1 MAGINEFLIFDE
13 NNQNTLSNESYSIDT
28 QRLNGVGGGI
38 ARSNLYNKA
47 MRQATMLSFTLGQII
62 SENDGNATENAQE
75 LKESIKNKVLNSQ
88 YIGVSN
94 EVNSKL
100 SVNNVDKALIKL
112 SQNNEEVAD
121 ISLHIITIQEW
132 KSWSITVNELK
143 QKWENDAYDL
153 SKIPTDR
160 GKIFNLIFDTE
171 VSCDFRCGDAGFFR
185 FYGYKES
192 TNTYE
197 ESLYSEYKYPD
208 DGENGVINFSTTT
221 IWNNAG
227 TAFVFYSETSNDKN
241 IIVDYIRNK
250 NTIKKIIFD
259 SSSTGRTTKPTKIR
273 TRVRAVVVG

>member
-1 MAGINEFLIFDE
+1 
-13 NNQNTLSNESYSIDT
+13 
-28 QRLNGVGGGI
+28 
-38 ARSNLYNKA
+38 
-47 MRQATMLSFTLGQII
+47 MLSFTLGQII

-100 SVNNVDKALIKL
+100 SVSNVDKALIKL

-121 ISLHIITIQEW
+121 NSLHIITIQEW
-132 KSWSITVNELK
+132 KSWSITINELEDY
-143 QKWENDAYDL
+143 WENDAYDL

-171 VSCDFRCGDAGFFR
+171 VSCDFRCGSVGVFD
-185 FYGYKES
+185 FYGDREDSNVNERLYKE
-192 TNTYE
+192 
-197 ESLYSEYKYPD
+197 YKDPV
-208 DGENGVINFSTTT
+208 DGKNGVINFSTTT

-227 TAFVFYSETSNDKN
+227 TAFVFDGETSDQRNL
-241 IIVDYIRNK
+241 IVDYIGNK
-250 NTIKKIIFD
+250 NTIKKITFN
-259 SSSTGRTTKPTKIR
+259 STSANRTTKPTKIR

>member
-121 ISLHIITIQEW
+121 NSLHIITIQEW

-171 VSCDFRCGDAGFFR
+171 VSCDFRCGGAGFFR
-185 FYGYKES
+185 FYGDGES
-192 TNTYE
+192 SNTNE
-197 ESLYSEYKYPD
+197 NLYSEYKYPD

-227 TAFVFYSETSNDKN
+227 TAFVFYSETSNNRN

-250 NTIKKIIFD
+250 NTIKKITFD
-259 SSSTGRTTKPTKIR
+259 SNSADRTTKPTKIR

>member
-121 ISLHIITIQEW
+121 NSLHIITIQEW

-171 VSCDFRCGDAGFFR
+171 VSCDFRCGDAGFFS
-185 FYGYKES
+185 FYGDGES
-192 TNTYE
+192 SNTK

-227 TAFVFYSETSNDKN
+227 TAFVFYSETSNNSN

-250 NTIKKIIFD
+250 NTIKKITFN
-259 SSSTGRTTKPTKIR
+259 SYSAGRTTKPTKIR

>member
-1 MAGINEFLIFDE
+1 
-13 NNQNTLSNESYSIDT
+13 
-28 QRLNGVGGGI
+28 
-38 ARSNLYNKA
+38 
-47 MRQATMLSFTLGQII
+47 MLSFTLGQII

-121 ISLHIITIQEW
+121 NSLHIITIQEW

-160 GKIFNLIFDTE
+160 GKIFNLIFDTK
-171 VSCDFRCGDAGFFR
+171 VSCDFRCGQDTLYV
-185 FYGYKES
+185 FYGALEDRER
-192 TNTYE
+192 NE
-197 ESLYSEYKYPD
+197 RLYSEYKNKN
-208 DGENGVINFSTTT
+208 DGEYGAINFSTTT

-227 TAFVFYSETSNDKN
+227 TAFIFDGETVNYRN
-241 IIVDYIRNK
+241 LAIDYIGNK
-250 NTIKKIIFD
+250 DTIKKITFNC
-259 SSSTGRTTKPTKIR
+259 SGMNCATKPTKIR
-273 TRVRAVVVG
+273 TRVRAVVVE

>member
-1 MAGINEFLIFDE
+1 
-13 NNQNTLSNESYSIDT
+13 
-28 QRLNGVGGGI
+28 
-38 ARSNLYNKA
+38 
-47 MRQATMLSFTLGQII
+47 MLSFTLGQII

-121 ISLHIITIQEW
+121 NSLHIITIQEW

-171 VSCDFRCGDAGFFR
+171 VSCDFRCGNAGFFR
-185 FYGYKES
+185 FYGDGES
-192 TNTYE
+192 SNTN

-227 TAFVFYSETSNDKN
+227 TAFVFYSETSNNSN

-250 NTIKKIIFD
+250 NTIKKITFN
-259 SSSTGRTTKPTKIR
+259 SNSAGRTTKPTKIR
-273 TRVRAVVVG
+273 TRVRAVVIG

>member
-121 ISLHIITIQEW
+121 NSLHIITIQEW

-197 ESLYSEYKYPD
+197 SLYSEYKYPD

-227 TAFVFYSETSNDKN
+227 TAFVFYSETSNNRN

-250 NTIKKIIFD
+250 NTIKKITFD
-259 SSSTGRTTKPTKIR
+259 SSGTGRTTKPTKIR

>member
-1 MAGINEFLIFDE
+1 
-13 NNQNTLSNESYSIDT
+13 
-28 QRLNGVGGGI
+28 
-38 ARSNLYNKA
+38 
-47 MRQATMLSFTLGQII
+47 MLSFTLGQII

-100 SVNNVDKALIKL
+100 SVSNVDKALIKL
-112 SQNNEEVAD
+112 SQNNEEVANN
-121 ISLHIITIQEW
+121 SLHIITVQEW

-185 FYGYKES
+185 FYGDRES
-192 TNTYE
+192 SNTY

-227 TAFVFYSETSNDKN
+227 TAFVFYSETSNNSN

-250 NTIKKIIFD
+250 NTIKKITFN
-259 SSSTGRTTKPTKIR
+259 SNGAGRTTKPTKIR

>member
-1 MAGINEFLIFDE
+1 MSGINEFLIFDE

-121 ISLHIITIQEW
+121 NSLHIITIQEW

-197 ESLYSEYKYPD
+197 SLYSEYKYPD

-259 SSSTGRTTKPTKIR
+259 SSSAGRTTKPTKIR

>member
-13 NNQNTLSNESYSIDT
+13 NNQNTLSNESYSTDT

-121 ISLHIITIQEW
+121 NSLRIITIQEW

-171 VSCDFRCGDAGFFR
+171 VSCDFRCSEDGYFR

-192 TNTYE
+192 STIY
-197 ESLYSEYKYPD
+197 ESLYSEYKYLD

-227 TAFVFYSETSNDKN
+227 TAFVFYSATPNNKN
-241 IIVDYIRNK
+241 IIVDYIGNK
-250 NTIKKIIFD
+250 NTIKKISFN
-259 SSSTGRTTKPTKIR
+259 SSLAGHTTKPTKIR

>member
-1 MAGINEFLIFDE
+1 
-13 NNQNTLSNESYSIDT
+13 
-28 QRLNGVGGGI
+28 
-38 ARSNLYNKA
+38 
-47 MRQATMLSFTLGQII
+47 MLSFTLGQII

-100 SVNNVDKALIKL
+100 SVSNVDKALIKL
-112 SQNNEEVAD
+112 SQNNEEVAGN
-121 ISLHIITIQEW
+121 SLHIITIQEW

-185 FYGYKES
+185 FYGDGES
-192 TNTYE
+192 SNTK

-227 TAFVFYSETSNDKN
+227 TAFVFYSETSNNSN

-250 NTIKKIIFD
+250 NTIKKITFN
-259 SSSTGRTTKPTKIR
+259 SNGAGRTTKPTKIR

>member
-1 MAGINEFLIFDE
+1 
-13 NNQNTLSNESYSIDT
+13 
-28 QRLNGVGGGI
+28 
-38 ARSNLYNKA
+38 
-47 MRQATMLSFTLGQII
+47 MLSFTLGQII

-121 ISLHIITIQEW
+121 NSLHIITIQEW

-171 VSCDFRCGDAGFFR
+171 VSCDFRCGDAGFFS
-185 FYGYKES
+185 FYGDGES
-192 TNTYE
+192 SNTK
-197 ESLYSEYKYPD
+197 ESLYGEY
-208 DGENGVINFSTTT
+208 GVINFSTTT

-227 TAFVFYSETSNDKN
+227 TAFVFYSETSNNSN

-250 NTIKKIIFD
+250 NTIKKITFI
-259 SSSTGRTTKPTKIR
+259 SYSAGRTTKPTKIR

>member
-121 ISLHIITIQEW
+121 NSLHIITIQEW
-132 KSWSITVNELK
+132 KSWIITVNELK

-192 TNTYE
+192 INTY

-241 IIVDYIRNK
+241 IIADYIRNK
-250 NTIKKIIFD
+250 NTIKKITFD
-259 SSSTGRTTKPTKIR
+259 SSGAGRTTKPKKIR

>member
-1 MAGINEFLIFDE
+1 
-13 NNQNTLSNESYSIDT
+13 
-28 QRLNGVGGGI
+28 
-38 ARSNLYNKA
+38 
-47 MRQATMLSFTLGQII
+47 MLSFTLGQII

-121 ISLHIITIQEW
+121 NSLHIITIQEW

-171 VSCDFRCGDAGFFR
+171 VSCDFSCSQAGFFR

-192 TNTYE
+192 TNTY

-227 TAFVFYSETSNDKN
+227 TAFVFYSETSNNSN

-250 NTIKKIIFD
+250 NTIKKITFD
-259 SSSTGRTTKPTKIR
+259 SSSAGRTTKPTKIR
-273 TRVRAVVVG
+273 TRVRAVVVE

>member
-28 QRLNGVGGGI
+28 QRLNGVRGGI

-112 SQNNEEVAD
+112 SQNNEEVAGN
-121 ISLHIITIQEW
+121 SLHIITIQEW
-132 KSWSITVNELK
+132 KSWSITVDGLK
-143 QKWENDAYDL
+143 KNWENDAYDL

-171 VSCDFRCGDAGFFR
+171 LSCDFVCGQDGAFEFQGSDSSSDVNER
-185 FYGYKES
+185 
-192 TNTYE
+192 
-197 ESLYSEYKYPD
+197 LYYEYKYMK
-208 DGENGVINFSTTT
+208 DGTNGKINFSTTT
-221 IWNNAG
+221 IWHNVG
-227 TAFVFYSETSNDKN
+227 TVFVFDGINAN
-241 IIVDYIRNK
+241 QRNLNVDYIKNK
-250 NTIKKIIFD
+250 NKKKKIIFRG
-259 SSSTGRTTKPTKIR
+259 SNTNCQSIPTKIR
-273 TRVRAVVVG
+273 TRVRAVVVE

>member
-1 MAGINEFLIFDE
+1 
-13 NNQNTLSNESYSIDT
+13 
-28 QRLNGVGGGI
+28 
-38 ARSNLYNKA
+38 
-47 MRQATMLSFTLGQII
+47 MLSFTLGQII

-75 LKESIKNKVLNSQ
+75 LKENIKNKVLNSQ

-121 ISLHIITIQEW
+121 NSLHIITIQEW

-197 ESLYSEYKYPD
+197 SLYSEYKYPD

-250 NTIKKIIFD
+250 NTIKKITFD

>member
-1 MAGINEFLIFDE
+1 
-13 NNQNTLSNESYSIDT
+13 
-28 QRLNGVGGGI
+28 
-38 ARSNLYNKA
+38 
-47 MRQATMLSFTLGQII
+47 MLSFTLGQII

-121 ISLHIITIQEW
+121 NSLHIITIQEW

-143 QKWENDAYDL
+143 KYWENDAYDL

-160 GKIFNLIFDTE
+160 GKIFNLIFDTKL
-171 VSCDFRCGDAGFFR
+171 SCDFGCGQDGLYD
-185 FYGYKES
+185 FYGALEDKER
-192 TNTYE
+192 NE
-197 ESLYSEYKYPD
+197 RLYSEYKHKN
-208 DGENGVINFSTTT
+208 DGEYGTINFSTTT

-227 TAFVFYSETSNDKN
+227 TAFIFDGETVNYRN
-241 IIVDYIRNK
+241 LAIDYIGNK
-250 NTIKKIIFD
+250 DKIKKITFN
-259 SSSTGRTTKPTKIR
+259 SSTANCTTKPTKIE
-273 TRVRAVVVG
+273 TRVRGVVVEQIKGGDNFARY

>member
-28 QRLNGVGGGI
+28 QRLNGVRGGI

-112 SQNNEEVAD
+112 SQNNEEVAGN
-121 ISLHIITIQEW
+121 SLHIITIQEW
-132 KSWSITVNELK
+132 KSWYITVDKLK
-143 QKWENDAYDL
+143 KYWENDAYDL
-153 SKIPTDR
+153 SKIPTNR
-160 GKIFNLIFDTE
+160 GWIFNLIFDTE
-171 VSCDFRCGDAGFFR
+171 VRCDFSCYQDGAFEFQGGDSSSDVNER
-185 FYGYKES
+185 
-192 TNTYE
+192 
-197 ESLYSEYKYPD
+197 LYYEYKYMK
-208 DGENGVINFSTTT
+208 DGTNGEINFSTTT
-221 IWNNAG
+221 IWHNVGTEFVFDGTNAG
-227 TAFVFYSETSNDKN
+227 QRNLT
-241 IIVDYIRNK
+241 VDYIKNK
-250 NTIKKIIFD
+250 DIKKKIIFRG
-259 SSSTGRTTKPTKIR
+259 SNTNCQSAPTKIR
-273 TRVRAVVVG
+273 TRVRAVVVE

>member
-1 MAGINEFLIFDE
+1 
-13 NNQNTLSNESYSIDT
+13 
-28 QRLNGVGGGI
+28 
-38 ARSNLYNKA
+38 
-47 MRQATMLSFTLGQII
+47 MLSFTLGQII

-121 ISLHIITIQEW
+121 NNLHIITIQEW

-143 QKWENDAYDL
+143 KYWENDAYDL

-185 FYGYKES
+185 FYGDGES
-192 TNTYE
+192 SNTN

-227 TAFVFYSETSNDKN
+227 TAFVFYSETSNNSN

-250 NTIKKIIFD
+250 NTIKKITFN
-259 SSSTGRTTKPTKIR
+259 SSNAGRTTKPTKIR

>member
-13 NNQNTLSNESYSIDT
+13 NNKNTITNEMYSVDE
-28 QRLNGVGGGI
+28 QRINGVGGGL
-38 ARSNLYNKA
+38 ARSSLYNKSI
-47 MRQATMLSFTLGQII
+47 RQATIIGNAIGQII

-121 ISLHIITIQEW
+121 NSLHIITIQEW

-143 QKWENDAYDL
+143 KNWENDAYDL

-160 GKIFNLIFDTE
+160 GKIFNLIFAY
-171 VSCDFRCGDAGFFR
+171 DAL
-185 FYGYKES
+185 S
-192 TNTYE
+192 
-197 ESLYSEYKYPD
+197 
-208 DGENGVINFSTTT
+208 DGG
-221 IWNNAG
+221 
-227 TAFVFYSETSNDKN
+227 
-241 IIVDYIRNK
+241 
-250 NTIKKIIFD
+250 
-259 SSSTGRTTKPTKIR
+259 
-273 TRVRAVVVG
+273 

>member
-1 MAGINEFLIFDE
+1 
-13 NNQNTLSNESYSIDT
+13 
-28 QRLNGVGGGI
+28 
-38 ARSNLYNKA
+38 
-47 MRQATMLSFTLGQII
+47 MLSFTLGQII

-121 ISLHIITIQEW
+121 NSLHIITIQEW

-143 QKWENDAYDL
+143 QEWENDAYDL

-171 VSCDFRCGDAGFFR
+171 VSCDFRCGNAGFFS
-185 FYGYKES
+185 FYGDGES
-192 TNTYE
+192 SNTK
-197 ESLYSEYKYPD
+197 ESLYREYKYPD

-227 TAFVFYSETSNDKN
+227 TAFVFYSETSNNSN

-250 NTIKKIIFD
+250 NTIKKITFI
-259 SSSTGRTTKPTKIR
+259 SYSAGRTTKPTKIR